1 MSQPSV
7 LTAAADPLE
16 LMRAIAEQ
24 RDRQAFG
31 VLFNAYAPKLKTFY
45 MRGGLNGAI
54 AEELVQDVMLIVWQ
68 RAATFDPALGGLS
81 TWIFT
86 IARNRRIDHLRREPR
101 PGAEPPVDPSTAPEP
116 VPTTETLVQW
126 REWNAALRLALQ
138 TLPREQSEVLQ
149 LAYFEHKSHS
159 AIAKEQNL
167 PLGTVKSRVR
177 LALQRLRESL
187 EHER

>member
-1 MSQPSV
+1 MSQSSV
-7 LTAAADPLE
+7 LAAAADPLD
-16 LMRAIAEQ
+16 LIRAIAER

-31 VLFNAYAPKLKTFY
+31 VLFAVYAPKLKTFF
-45 MRGGLNGAI
+45 MRGGMNGAI

-68 RAATFDPALGGLS
+68 RAATFDSNLGGLS

-101 PGAEPPVDPSTAPEP
+101 PGAEPPTDPSTAPEP
-116 VPTTETLVQW
+116 VPATETLVEW
-126 REWNAALRLALQ
+126 REWSASLQAALQ
-138 TLPREQSEVLQ
+138 TLPPEQSEVLQ
-149 LAYFEHKSHS
+149 LAYFQHKSHS
-159 AIAKEQNL
+159 TIAEEQNL

-177 LALQRLRESL
+177 LALQRLRELL